1 MPGYLLDHQPDD
13 RLDGLAEALDEGTVT
28 RVMRIRDE
36 WRCPPLT
43 GGRCLEVGAGHSRV
57 PYWLAAI
64 VGKYGE
70 VVATDIT
77 ARPVALARNMVYLAP
92 HDITEEVPTGP
103 FDLIHARLV
112 LAHLPE
118 RERVLADLAGQLAP
132 NGMILIEDWDTSNTH
147 TLLGD
152 SALDASDAA
161 LYRRV
166 QFTMTTGVFHASGVD
181 GWWARRIHPTME
193 RLGLSPV
200 STSIHGSVWVAGDA
214 GCRQHAGTIT
224 QLRPKLLPLGVS
236 NGELDR
242 VVALLLNPDSGLR
255 VRSHLLWSTAG
266 RRP

>member
-13 RLDGLAEALDEGTVT
+13 RLDSLAEALDEGTVT

-57 PYWLAAI
+57 PYWLAAL
-64 VGKYGE
+64 VGTGGE

-92 HDITEEVPTGP
+92 HDITEEVPAGP

-132 NGMILIEDWDTSNTH
+132 GGMLLVEEWDTTRPD
-147 TLLGD
+147 TLVAAGSD
-152 SALDASDAA
+152 EDAQA
-161 LYRRV
+161 YRRV
-166 QFTMTTGVFHASGVD
+166 QYILTTGVFGANGVD
-181 GWWARRIHPTME
+181 GGWAQRVHPTME
-193 RLGLSPV
+193 RHGLASV
-200 STSIHGSVWVAGDA
+200 STSIHGDVWLAGDA

-224 QLRPKLLPLGVS
+224 QLWPRLLDLGVTAD
-236 NGELDR
+236 ELDR